1 MGKSINGTGHM
12 APGTTWRVKE
22 VSVLQGCRSST
33 CIYISWQK
41 PHLCTQLI
49 SRTGWIPDALLCT
62 MQLTHWDVYMKDTV
76 MMGFILRRW
85 LIGSPQCC
93 PFHATLWK
101 EEKITIKGDVEA
113 PRRSMKYTFAVIYDL
128 ESVPRGREVDAA
140 RMALGLLT
148 NSAGVLTWGGGKWK
162 E

>member
-1 MGKSINGTGHM
+1 
-12 APGTTWRVKE
+12 
-22 VSVLQGCRSST
+22 
-33 CIYISWQK
+33 
-41 PHLCTQLI
+41 
-49 SRTGWIPDALLCT
+49 

-140 RMALGLLT
+140 RTALGLLT
-148 NSAGVLTWGGGKWK
+148 NSAGVLT
-162 E
+162 